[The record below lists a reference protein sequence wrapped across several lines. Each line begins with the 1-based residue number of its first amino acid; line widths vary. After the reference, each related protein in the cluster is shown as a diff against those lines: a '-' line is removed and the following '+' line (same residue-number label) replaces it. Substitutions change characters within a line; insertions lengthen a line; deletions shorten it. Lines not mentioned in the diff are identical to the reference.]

1 MHEVRGR
8 EAISPE
14 ALKILLQS
22 GVMVLLQCGGQL
34 YAGSGDVPGYIQVSV
49 ITSEGWLLGHARV
62 R

>member
-1 MHEVRGR
+1 MHKVRGK
-8 EAISPE
+8 EATSPE

-34 YAGSGDVPGYIQVSV
+34 YAGSRDVPGYIQVSV
-49 ITSEGWLLGHARV
+49 VTSEGWLLGHARD